1 MPSSTSNSDFR
12 AATRAIA
19 VLLTGL
25 LLYCA
30 GLELVT
36 RLGFSRVSRTQR
48 RVTEDLSVAK
58 SLTPHSSNGQPTI
71 LVVGNSLLLDG
82 VDRGS
87 LKKELAPNYQVA
99 LLPVENTQFEDWYF
113 GLRRLFAEGS
123 RPSIVVICLSTR
135 QMMSR
140 ATDGEYFAYY
150 LMQSRDL
157 LAVKRESQL
166 DNTNTSAYL
175 FANRSDWL
183 GSRAQ
188 IRNWLLQEIMP
199 NLEHLIGFFPGK
211 TPPMPA
217 KELVIEAVLPHL
229 RALNQICN
237 SSGARLV
244 VLVPPTL
251 RNDDASADVQD
262 SASREGIPVLV
273 PLRPSDVTPD
283 EFHDG
288 FHLNPRGAARFT
300 HRLATDLLQK
310 LDAK

>member
-1 MPSSTSNSDFR
+1 VPSSTSNSEPR

-25 LLYCA
+25 FLFSA
-30 GLELVT
+30 TLEVVT
-36 RLGFSRVSRTQR
+36 RRGFSSVSRTQR
-48 RVTEDLSVAK
+48 RIFQDLSAAK
-58 SLTPHSSNGQPTI
+58 SIAPSVSNDPPTI

-82 VDRGS
+82 VDRAS
-87 LKKELAPNYQVA
+87 LKKELAPTYQVV

-123 RPSIVVICLSTR
+123 RPSVVVVCLSTR

-150 LMQSRDL
+150 LMQGGDL
-157 LAVKRESQL
+157 LAVKKESHL
-166 DNTNTSAYL
+166 DNTMASAYF

-199 NLEHLIGFFPGK
+199 NLERLIGFFPGK

-217 KELVIEAVLPHL
+217 KEQVVAGAVPHL
-229 RALNQICN
+229 LSLDQLCKSN
-237 SSGARLV
+237 GARLI

-251 RNDDASADVQD
+251 THDDASADVQD
-262 SASREGIPVLV
+262 SAAREGIPVLV
-273 PLRPSDVTPD
+273 PLRPADVSPD

-288 FHLNPRGAARFT
+288 FHLNPRGATRFT
-300 HRLATDLLQK
+300 HRLASELLQK
-310 LDAK
+310 LSAN

>member
-1 MPSSTSNSDFR
+1 VPSSTSNSDLR

-36 RLGFSRVSRTQR
+36 RKGFSRVSRTQR
-48 RVTEDLSVAK
+48 RIYQDLSDSK
-58 SLTPHSSNGQPTI
+58 SLAPRTSNRQPTV

-82 VDRGS
+82 VDRVS
-87 LKKELAPNYQVA
+87 LKKDLAPNYQVT
-99 LLPVENTQFEDWYF
+99 LLPIENTQFEDWYF
-113 GLRRLFAEGS
+113 GLHRLFAEGS
-123 RPSIVVICLSTR
+123 RPGIVVICLSTR

-150 LMQSRDL
+150 LMQERDL

-166 DNTNTSAYL
+166 DNTNTSAYF
-175 FANRSDWL
+175 FANRSGWL

-199 NLEHLIGFFPGK
+199 NLEHLIGVFPGK
-211 TPPMPA
+211 TPPMPP
-217 KELVIEAVLPHL
+217 KEQVVAGVLPHL
-229 RALNQICN
+229 LSLNQLCN
-237 SSGARLV
+237 SNGIRLV

-251 RNDDASADVQD
+251 SHDDASAEIQD
-262 SASREGIPVLV
+262 AAALEGIPVLV
-273 PLRPSDVTPD
+273 PLRPSDVSPD

-300 HRLATDLLQK
+300 HRLASDLLQK
-310 LDAK
+310 LSAN

>member
-1 MPSSTSNSDFR
+1 VPSSTSNSDLR

-36 RLGFSRVSRTQR
+36 RKGFSRVSRTQR
-48 RVTEDLSVAK
+48 RIYQDLSDSK
-58 SLTPHSSNGQPTI
+58 SLAPRTSNRQPTV

-82 VDRGS
+82 VDRVS
-87 LKKELAPNYQVA
+87 LKKDLAPNYQVT
-99 LLPVENTQFEDWYF
+99 LLPIENTQFEDWYF
-113 GLRRLFAEGS
+113 GLHRLFAEGS
-123 RPSIVVICLSTR
+123 RPGIVVICLSTR

-140 ATDGEYFAYY
+140 TTDGEYFAYY
-150 LMQSRDL
+150 LMQERDL

-166 DNTNTSAYL
+166 DNTNTSAYF
-175 FANRSDWL
+175 FANRSGWL

-199 NLEHLIGFFPGK
+199 NLEHLIGVFPGK
-211 TPPMPA
+211 TPPMPP
-217 KELVIEAVLPHL
+217 KEQVVAGVLPHL
-229 RALNQICN
+229 LSLNQLCN
-237 SSGARLV
+237 SNGIRLV

-251 RNDDASADVQD
+251 SHDDASAEIQD
-262 SASREGIPVLV
+262 AAALEGIPVLV
-273 PLRPSDVTPD
+273 PLRPSDVSPD

-300 HRLATDLLQK
+300 HRLASDLLQK
-310 LDAK
+310 LSAN

>member
-1 MPSSTSNSDFR
+1 VPSSTSNFDQR

-30 GLELVT
+30 GLELTT
-36 RLGFSRVSRTQR
+36 RKGFSRVSRTQR
-48 RVTEDLSVAK
+48 RISEDLSVAK
-58 SLTPHSSNGQPTI
+58 SLAPRASNEQPTI

-82 VDRGS
+82 VDRAS
-87 LKKELAPNYQVA
+87 LKKDLAPSYQVA
-99 LLPVENTQFEDWYF
+99 LLPIENTQFEDWYF

-123 RPSIVVICLSTR
+123 RPSVIVVCLSTR

-150 LMQSRDL
+150 LMQGRDL

-166 DNTNTSAYL
+166 DNTNASAYF

-211 TPPMPA
+211 TPPMPP
-217 KELVIEAVLPHL
+217 KEQVVAGVLPHL
-229 RALNQICN
+229 LALNQLCN
-237 SSGARLV
+237 SNGTRLV

-251 RNDDASADVQD
+251 SHEDASAEIQD
-262 SASREGIPVLV
+262 AAAHEGIQVLV

-288 FHLNPRGAARFT
+288 FHLNLRGAARFT
-300 HRLATDLLQK
+300 HRLASDLLQK
-310 LDAK
+310 LSVN

>member
-1 MPSSTSNSDFR
+1 MPSSTSNSDLR

-36 RLGFSRVSRTQR
+36 RKGFSRVSRTQR
-48 RVTEDLSVAK
+48 RIYQDLSDSK
-58 SLTPHSSNGQPTI
+58 SLAPRTSNRQPTV

-82 VDRGS
+82 VDRVS
-87 LKKELAPNYQVA
+87 LKKDLAPNYQVT
-99 LLPVENTQFEDWYF
+99 LLPIENTQFEDWYF
-113 GLRRLFAEGS
+113 GLHRLFAEGS
-123 RPSIVVICLSTR
+123 RPGIVVICLSTR

-150 LMQSRDL
+150 LMQERDL

-166 DNTNTSAYL
+166 DNTNTSAYF
-175 FANRSDWL
+175 FANRSGWL

-199 NLEHLIGFFPGK
+199 NLEHLIGVFPGK
-211 TPPMPA
+211 TPPMPP
-217 KELVIEAVLPHL
+217 KEQVVAGVLPHL
-229 RALNQICN
+229 LSLNQLCN
-237 SSGARLV
+237 SNGIRLV

-251 RNDDASADVQD
+251 SHDDASAEIQD
-262 SASREGIPVLV
+262 AAALEGIPVLV
-273 PLRPSDVTPD
+273 PLRPSDVSPD

-300 HRLATDLLQK
+300 HRLASDLLQK
-310 LDAK
+310 LSAN

>member
-1 MPSSTSNSDFR
+1 MPSSTSNSDLR

-25 LLYCA
+25 LFYCA

-36 RLGFSRVSRTQR
+36 RKGFSRVSRTQR
-48 RVTEDLSVAK
+48 RVTEDLSAAQ
-58 SLTPHSSNGQPTI
+58 SLALRASNQQPTI

-82 VDRGS
+82 VDRSS
-87 LKKELAPNYQVA
+87 LKKDLSPNYQVA

-123 RPSIVVICLSTR
+123 RPSIIVVCLSTR

-140 ATDGEYFAYY
+140 GTDGEYFAYY
-150 LMQSRDL
+150 LMQGRDL
-157 LAVKRESQL
+157 LAVRRESQL
-166 DNTNTSAYL
+166 DNTNTSAYFL
-175 FANRSDWL
+175 ANRSDWL

-199 NLEHLIGFFPGK
+199 NLENLIGFFPAK
-211 TPPMPA
+211 TPPLPP
-217 KELVIEAVLPHL
+217 KEEVVAGVLPHL
-229 RALNQICN
+229 RTLNQLCISN
-237 SSGARLV
+237 GVRLLV
-244 VLVPPTL
+244 VVPPTL
-251 RNDDASADVQD
+251 RHDDASAEIQD
-262 SASREGIPVLV
+262 TAAREDIPVLV
-273 PLRPSDVTPD
+273 PLLPSDVTPD

-300 HRLATDLLQK
+300 HRLASDLLQK
-310 LDAK
+310 LSVN

>member
-1 MPSSTSNSDFR
+1 VPSSTSNSELR

-25 LLYCA
+25 FLYCA
-30 GLELVT
+30 TLELVT
-36 RLGFSRVSRTQR
+36 RRGFSRVSRIQR
-48 RVTEDLSVAK
+48 RIFQDLNASR
-58 SLTPHSSNGQPTI
+58 SLAPRVSNEPPVM

-82 VDRGS
+82 VDRAS

-99 LLPVENTQFEDWYF
+99 LLPIENTQFEDWYF

-123 RPSIVVICLSTR
+123 RPSIVVVCLSTR

-150 LMQSRDL
+150 LMQGRDL

-166 DNTNTSAYL
+166 DNTMTSAYF
-175 FANRSDWL
+175 FANHSDWL

-217 KELVIEAVLPHL
+217 REQVVAGDLPHL
-229 RALNQICN
+229 LALDQLCKSN
-237 SSGARLV
+237 GARLV

-251 RNDDASADVQD
+251 NRDDASADVQD
-262 SASREGIPVLV
+262 SAARERIPVLV
-273 PLRPSDVTPD
+273 PLHPTDVTPD
-283 EFHDG
+283 DFHDG

-300 HRLATDLLQK
+300 HRLASELLQK
-310 LDAK
+310 LNAN

>member
-1 MPSSTSNSDFR
+1 VPSSTSNSDLR

-36 RLGFSRVSRTQR
+36 RLGFSRVSRIQR
-48 RVTEDLSVAK
+48 RIAQDLSAAK
-58 SLTPHSSNGQPTI
+58 SLAPGASNQQPTI

-82 VDRGS
+82 VDRAS
-87 LKKELAPNYQVA
+87 LKKDLAPNYEVA

-123 RPSIVVICLSTR
+123 RPSIVVVCLSTR
-135 QMMSR
+135 QMLSR
-140 ATDGEYFAYY
+140 GTDGEYFAYY

-166 DNTNTSAYL
+166 DNTNTSAYF

-199 NLEHLIGFFPGK
+199 SLEHLIGFFPAK
-211 TPPMPA
+211 TPPMPP
-217 KELVIEAVLPHL
+217 KEQVVAGVLPHL
-229 RALNQICN
+229 RALNQFCISN
-237 SSGARLV
+237 GARLV
-244 VLVPPTL
+244 VVVPPTL
-251 RNDDASADVQD
+251 RHDDASAEIQD
-262 SASREGIPVLV
+262 TAASEDIPVLV
-273 PLRPSDVTPD
+273 PLRPSDIAPD

-288 FHLNPRGAARFT
+288 FHLNPRGASRFT
-300 HRLATDLLQK
+300 HRLASDLLQK
-310 LDAK
+310 LSVN

>member
-1 MPSSTSNSDFR
+1 VLSYTSNFDPR

-25 LLYCA
+25 FLYCA
-30 GLELVT
+30 TLELVT
-36 RLGFSRVSRTQR
+36 RKGFSRVSRTQR
-48 RVTEDLSVAK
+48 RVYEDLTAAK
-58 SLTPHSSNGQPTI
+58 SLAPRASSEQPTM

-82 VDRGS
+82 VDRAS
-87 LKKELAPNYQVA
+87 LAKELVPNYQVA
-99 LLPVENTQFEDWYF
+99 LLPIENTQFEDWYF

-123 RPSIVVICLSTR
+123 RPSVVVVCLSTR

-150 LMQSRDL
+150 LMQGRDL

-166 DNTNTSAYL
+166 DNTNTSAYF

-211 TPPMPA
+211 TPPMPS
-217 KELVIEAVLPHL
+217 KEQVVAGVLPHL
-229 RALNQICN
+229 LALNQLCN
-237 SSGARLV
+237 SNGTHLV
-244 VLVPPTL
+244 VVVPPTL
-251 RNDDASADVQD
+251 SHDDASADVQD
-262 SASREGIPVLV
+262 SAAHEGISVLV
-273 PLRPSDVTPD
+273 PLRPSDVTSG

-288 FHLNPRGAARFT
+288 FHLNAQGAARFT
-300 HRLATDLLQK
+300 HRLASDLLLK
-310 LDAK
+310 LSVN